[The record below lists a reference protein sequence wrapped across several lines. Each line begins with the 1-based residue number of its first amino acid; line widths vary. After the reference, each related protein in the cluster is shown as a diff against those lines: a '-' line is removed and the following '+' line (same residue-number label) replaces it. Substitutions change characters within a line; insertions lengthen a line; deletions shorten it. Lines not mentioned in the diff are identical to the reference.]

1 MNYSEKKAKVRKEY
15 LDWHNGI
22 EVFIEQHTDDE
33 VAEVYIKFIK
43 LARRYGLV
51 TELRQHGLYDY
62 KKLDG
67 QTE

>member
-1 MNYSEKKAKVRKEY
+1 MNYSEKKEQIRKEY

-22 EVFIEQHTDDE
+22 EVFIEQHTVDE
-33 VAEVYIKFIK
+33 VAAVYIKFIK

-51 TELRQHGLYDY
+51 TELKQHGLYDY
-62 KKLDG
+62 KDLNG